1 MGKAAKQQGNMTKAV
16 AYLRVSTDDQNLGPQ
31 AQFVAIQR
39 FASSKGIEIVAVHED
54 HGVSGG
60 AQLDRCPQLLAAID
74 SLKNA
79 GAGLLLVSKRDRL
92 ARDVVKAAM
101 IEQLVSRAGGVVTS
115 AAGEGEGSDPAAQ
128 LMRTMVDA
136 FAAYERALIGQ
147 RTKAALSIKKGKGER
162 VGGIPWGYDA
172 KDDGQLVQNN
182 EELALIERCRTMKAN
197 GMKLREI
204 AHQLNEEGVQLRG
217 KPLYEVKVHRLLK
230 AA

>member
-1 MGKAAKQQGNMTKAV
+1 MGKAAKQGNMTKAV
-16 AYLRVSTDDQNLGPQ
+16 AYLRVSTETQDLGPQ
-31 AQFVAIQR
+31 AQLVAIQR
-39 FASSKGIEIVAVHED
+39 YAAGKGIEIVAVHED

-60 AQLDRCPQLLAAID
+60 AALDKCPQLLAAID
-74 SLKNA
+74 SMKA
-79 GAGLLLVSKRDRL
+79 SGAGQLLVSKRDRL

-101 IEQLVSRAGGVVTS
+101 IEQLVTRAGGVVTS

-147 RTKAALSIKKGKGER
+147 RTKAALSVKRAKNEKLGGTVPVGFSVIEGGKLT
-162 VGGIPWGYDA
+162 A
-172 KDDGQLVQNN
+172 NN
-182 EELALIERCRTMKAN
+182 EELALIERCRTMKAS

-204 AHQLNEEGVQLRG
+204 AAKLNEEGVQLRG